1 MRKENKRGDV
11 MGRKSSKKKQ
21 IRRQKYIKKKQEQN
35 IPFQKKLAFRI
46 EEIARYISMILYVIL
61 SMYLFGVCYQIEIR
75 PEFLEDI
82 FQWGA
87 FLAPFVLFFVVF
99 DKVWP
104 SRESREA
111 KRKQQKKK
119 RSSYSSDSSSGFVND
134 SSNDCSSASDSGGG
148 DCGGGGD

>member
-1 MRKENKRGDV
+1 
-11 MGRKSSKKKQ
+11 MGKKSRKKKQ
-21 IRRQKYIKKKQEQN
+21 IKRQKYIKKKQEQN

-46 EEIARYISMILYVIL
+46 EEIARYISMILYVVL

-82 FQWGA
+82 FQVVSFFA
-87 FLAPFVLFFVVF
+87 LFCLFFVVF
-99 DKVWP
+99 GTVWP
-104 SRESREA
+104 SRESRED

>member
-1 MRKENKRGDV
+1 

-35 IPFQKKLAFRI
+35 IPFQKKLALRI
-46 EEIARYISMILYVIL
+46 EKIARYIIMILYVIL
-61 SMYLFGVCYQIEIR
+61 SIYLLGIFYQLEIT

-82 FQWGA
+82 LQGIA
-87 FLAPFVLFFVVF
+87 FLIPIGMFFVLF

-104 SRESREA
+104 SRESKKDKKKKK
-111 KRKQQKKK
+111 KRK
-119 RSSYSSDSSSGFVND
+119 RSSYSSNSSSGFVNYSD
-134 SSNDCSSASDSGGG
+134 NDCSSASDSGGG

>member
-1 MRKENKRGDV
+1 

-35 IPFQKKLAFRI
+35 IPFQKKLAIRI
-46 EEIARYISMILYVIL
+46 EGIARYISMVLYVIL

-99 DKVWP
+99 DTVWP
-104 SRESREA
+104 SRESKKDK
-111 KRKQQKKK
+111 KRKQKKK
-119 RSSYSSDSSSGFVND
+119 RFSNSSNSSSGFINYSD
-134 SSNDCSSASDSGGG
+134 NNCSSASDSGGG